1 LAENSKAAIH
11 LRNLGFLT
19 LNRCPKSVS
28 FKNKV
33 IWITGASSG
42 LGEAMAR
49 AFYTEGARL
58 ILSSRREEVLN
69 ELKEELGGVDVHVL
83 PLDLTDTDS
92 HPELAA
98 KAHALYGR
106 IDILVNNGGV
116 SQRSSAFDTT
126 LDTVRKMM
134 EINFF
139 GTVSLTKALLPYLI
153 EQDEAHIVVTS
164 SVMGKYTIK
173 TRSTYS
179 ASKFALHGYF
189 DSLRLEQHEN
199 NIHVTLVCPGFV
211 NTNITRNAMLG
222 DGSAFNKGG
231 EFHEKAMTADEFA
244 QKLLPAIEKKKR
256 EVHIAGFKES
266 FGLFMK
272 RFFPGLLH
280 RILLK
285 SDVG

>member
-1 LAENSKAAIH
+1 M
-11 LRNLGFLT
+11 
-19 LNRCPKSVS
+19 S

-33 IWITGASSG
+33 VWITGASSG

-49 AFYTEGARL
+49 AFHQQGAKL

-69 ELKEELGGVDVHVL
+69 ELKQDLGGDDIYVL
-83 PLDLTDTDS
+83 PLDLMQSES
-92 HPELAA
+92 HPA
-98 KAHALYGR
+98 KAAEAHGIFGR
-106 IDILVNNGGV
+106 IDILINNGGI
-116 SQRSSAFDTT
+116 SQRSTAEETT
-126 LDTVRKMM
+126 LETVRKIM

-153 EQDEAHIVVTS
+153 KQDEAHIVVTS

-211 NTNITRNAMLG
+211 NTNITKNAMMG
-222 DGSAFNKGG
+222 DGSSYNKGG
-231 EFHEKAMTADEFA
+231 EFHENAMTADQFA
-244 QKLLPAIEKKKR
+244 RKLLPQIARKKR
-256 EVHIAGFKES
+256 EVHIAGRTET
-266 FGLFMK
+266 FGLIMK
-272 RFFPGLLH
+272 RFFPGILH